1 MLKGIKRSAFKR
13 DLQLFLIPWILTINL
28 AIAVSLWES
37 TRGGNAEL
45 TFSASTVVG
54 LALMICGFPLP
65 LIAAGTLRR
74 FYSST
79 LLIKDDHRL
88 VQHGIYSKVRHPLYT
103 GTIMVFLGM
112 PLILSSVY
120 GFAVMLLV
128 VPLFVKRI
136 SREEGLL
143 IEEFGVEYQ
152 AYIERSYKLI
162 PFVY

>member
-13 DLQLFLIPWILTINL
+13 DLQLFLIPWVLTITL
-28 AIAVSLWES
+28 AMAVALWEL
-37 TRGGNAEL
+37 TRGGNPEL
-45 TFSASTVVG
+45 TLSTSTIVG
-54 LALMICGFPLP
+54 LALMICGAPLP

-112 PLILSSVY
+112 PLILSSLY
-120 GFAVMLLV
+120 GFVVMLLV

-136 SREEGLL
+136 RREEGLL
-143 IEEFGVEYQ
+143 IEEFGAEYQ
-152 AYIERSYKLI
+152 AYIERSHKLI